1 MVASPGEPRSAAKGA
16 PAPSS
21 HDARCARVFLKAARQ
36 IRRVSRRLDACDSFA
51 VGLNAWSDAMRGDV
65 QVIDYLNRALKHEL
79 TAVNQY
85 WLHYRILDNWG
96 YKDFAKTWRKESI
109 EEMQHADQ
117 LVARILFLD
126 GLPNMQSLDPLRI
139 GQNVKEILECDLA
152 AEMHA
157 RALYLEAAG
166 HCEQVNDRVTRILFE
181 TLTSDEEEHIDF
193 LEAQLT
199 LVEQLGLQ
207 LYAQKHVGELEGD

>member
-1 MVASPGEPRSAAKGA
+1 
-16 PAPSS
+16 
-21 HDARCARVFLKAARQ
+21 
-36 IRRVSRRLDACDSFA
+36 
-51 VGLNAWSDAMRGDV
+51 MRGDEK
-65 QVIDYLNRALKHEL
+65 VIDYLNRALKHEL

-117 LVARILFLD
+117 LVVRILFLD
-126 GLPNMQSLDPLRI
+126 GLPNMQSLDQLRI

-157 RALYLEAAG
+157 RALSWRQPSIASKSTTG
-166 HCEQVNDRVTRILFE
+166 
-181 TLTSDEEEHIDF
+181 
-193 LEAQLT
+193 
-199 LVEQLGLQ
+199 
-207 LYAQKHVGELEGD
+207 